1 MQIMTLMNLDTESL
15 LFKSMVLSGSQKKLN
30 GEFKMQNKKD
40 KRTKANGKKLETDAG
55 KTVASG
61 SADAKK
67 GVADVGKKGAQGT
80 TGGKKG
86 WKK

>member
-1 MQIMTLMNLDTESL
+1 MILINLGTKSF
-15 LFKSMVLSGSQKKLN
+15 LFKNVVLSRSHNTFN

-40 KRTKANGKKLETDAG
+40 KRAKADVKSTVADAG
-55 KTVASG
+55 KTVSG
-61 SADAKK
+61 SADAKT
-67 GVADVGKKGAQGT
+67 GVADSGKKGAHGT

>member
-1 MQIMTLMNLDTESL
+1 
-15 LFKSMVLSGSQKKLN
+15 
-30 GEFKMQNKKD
+30 MQNKKD

-55 KTVASG
+55 KTAASG
-61 SADAKK
+61 VADAKK
-67 GVADVGKKGAQGT
+67 GVVDTGKNGAHGK

>member
-1 MQIMTLMNLDTESL
+1 MAPINSDTESF
-15 LFKSMVLSGSQKKLN
+15 LFKSMLLSGSQKKLN

-67 GVADVGKKGAQGT
+67 GVAEVGKKGAQGT

>member
-1 MQIMTLMNLDTESL
+1 
-15 LFKSMVLSGSQKKLN
+15 
-30 GEFKMQNKKD
+30 MQNKKD
-40 KRTKANGKKLETDAG
+40 KRTKADAG

-67 GVADVGKKGAQGT
+67 GVTDVGKKGSPGKT
-80 TGGKKG
+80 EGKKG

>member
-1 MQIMTLMNLDTESL
+1 MILINLGTKSF
-15 LFKSMVLSGSQKKLN
+15 LFKNAVLRESQNK
-30 GEFKMQNKKD
+30 FKMENQMQNKKAN
-40 KRTKANGKKLETDAG
+40 RAKADVKSVAADAG
-55 KTVASG
+55 KTTSG

-67 GVADVGKKGAQGT
+67 GAADSGKKGAHGT

>member
-1 MQIMTLMNLDTESL
+1 MENQ
-15 LFKSMVLSGSQKKLN
+15 
-30 GEFKMQNKKD
+30 MQNKKAN
-40 KRTKANGKKLETDAG
+40 RAKADVKSVAADAG
-55 KTVASG
+55 KTTSG

-67 GVADVGKKGAQGT
+67 GVADSGKKGAHGT

>member
-1 MQIMTLMNLDTESL
+1 
-15 LFKSMVLSGSQKKLN
+15 
-30 GEFKMQNKKD
+30 MQNKKD
-40 KRTKANGKKLETDAG
+40 KRTKANGKKLETDSG

-67 GVADVGKKGAQGT
+67 GIADVGKKGAQGT

>member
-1 MQIMTLMNLDTESL
+1 MAPINSDTESF
-15 LFKSMVLSGSQKKLN
+15 LFKSMLLSGSQKKLN

-40 KRTKANGKKLETDAG
+40 KRTKANGKKLETDSG

-67 GVADVGKKGAQGT
+67 GVAEVGKKGAQGT

>member
-1 MQIMTLMNLDTESL
+1 
-15 LFKSMVLSGSQKKLN
+15 
-30 GEFKMQNKKD
+30 MQNKKD

-67 GVADVGKKGAQGT
+67 GVAEVGKKGAQGT

>member
-1 MQIMTLMNLDTESL
+1 MAPINSDTESF
-15 LFKSMVLSGSQKKLN
+15 LFKSMLLSGSQKKLN

-40 KRTKANGKKLETDAG
+40 KRTKANGKKLETDSG

-67 GVADVGKKGAQGT
+67 GVGDVGKKGAQGT

>member
-1 MQIMTLMNLDTESL
+1 MQIMKPINSDTESF
-15 LFKSMVLSGSQKKLN
+15 LFKSMLLSESQKKLN
-30 GEFKMQNKKD
+30 GEFNMQNKKD

-67 GVADVGKKGAQGT
+67 GVAEVGKKGAQGT

>member
-1 MQIMTLMNLDTESL
+1 MTPINLDTESL

-40 KRTKANGKKLETDAG
+40 KRTKANGKKLETDSG

-67 GVADVGKKGAQGT
+67 GVAEVGKKGAQGT

>member
-1 MQIMTLMNLDTESL
+1 
-15 LFKSMVLSGSQKKLN
+15 
-30 GEFKMQNKKD
+30 MQNKKE
-40 KRTKANGKKLETDAG
+40 KRVKGAVG

-67 GVADVGKKGAQGT
+67 EVADVGTKGTPGKTEA
-80 TGGKKG
+80 KKG

>member
-1 MQIMTLMNLDTESL
+1 
-15 LFKSMVLSGSQKKLN
+15 
-30 GEFKMQNKKD
+30 MQNKKD

-55 KTVASG
+55 KTAASG
-61 SADAKK
+61 GADTKK
-67 GVADVGKKGAQGT
+67 GVAETGKKGAQGK

>member
-1 MQIMTLMNLDTESL
+1 MTPINSDTESF
-15 LFKSMVLSGSQKKLN
+15 LFKSMLLSGSQKKLN

-40 KRTKANGKKLETDAG
+40 KRTKANGKKLETDSG

-67 GVADVGKKGAQGT
+67 GIADVGKKGAQGT